1 MRATLKQKTKIE
13 YLVLP
18 LYTYLLQD
26 ICRNDFEIINHKYFV
41 IAYGL
46 FESWTEKRK
55 KKKKKEQRFHSFS
68 LCHVNALI
76 LIFILEFAFKRV
88 KHEERKKI
96 N

>member
-41 IAYGL
+41 IAYGW
-46 FESWTEKRK
+46 FESLTEKR
-55 KKKKKEQRFHSFS
+55 KKKKEQRFHSFS
-68 LCHVNALI
+68 LCHVNVLI
-76 LIFILEFAFKRV
+76 LIFILEFAFNGV

>member
-18 LYTYLLQD
+18 LYTYLLKD

-41 IAYGL
+41 IAYGW

-55 KKKKKEQRFHSFS
+55 KKKEERTAIS
-68 LCHVNALI
+68 
-76 LIFILEFAFKRV
+76 LIFLV
-88 KHEERKKI
+88 PC
-96 N
+96 